1 MWRQKH
7 NFQSY
12 CNNLGKSH
20 GDSGKGGCSGDGEK
34 WVDSE
39 YFLKLPLMEG
49 LDDGIEEEES
59 KMTEQLS
66 E

>member
-1 MWRQKH
+1 M
-7 NFQSY
+7 
-12 CNNLGKSH
+12 
-20 GDSGKGGCSGDGEK
+20 
-34 WVDSE
+34 DSE